1 MGLSQDLYER
11 YQQEM
16 VLRGYAR
23 TTIKAY
29 LSCLRGFV
37 AHIDPVV
44 PRDATDGQVRSYLL
58 GLLEADRSRAYVN
71 QVVSALKLLFHEL
84 YGRSAEMFVV
94 PRPKRGVFLPRVPT
108 REEVLAMAAVT
119 TNDKHRLVILL
130 LYASGMRVSELVGL
144 RVGDVDLSRLQLRI
158 RRGKGRKERV
168 ALLSPMLTDTLREQT
183 HGRHPESPVIPS
195 NAGGAL
201 TARSIQKV
209 VGRAAAAGG
218 VEGKVT
224 PHSLRHAFAT
234 HLLEQGSDLAV
245 IQVLLGHADLRT
257 TMRYIHLRDPGRMQI
272 RSPL

>member
-1 MGLSQDLYER
+1 
-11 YQQEM
+11 
-16 VLRGYAR
+16 
-23 TTIKAY
+23 
-29 LSCLRGFV
+29 
-37 AHIDPVV
+37 
-44 PRDATDGQVRSYLL
+44 
-58 GLLEADRSRAYVN
+58 
-71 QVVSALKLLFHEL
+71 
-84 YGRSAEMFVV
+84 
-94 PRPKRGVFLPRVPT
+94 
-108 REEVLAMAAVT
+108 MAAVT

-257 TMRYIHLRDPGRMQI
+257 TMRYIHLRDPGQMQI